1 MVNSRINLIVIA
13 FLFSFYAFSQ
23 NQDLNIGLNAKVTED
38 GEILFDGTNKILHS
52 KWTYWEGPRLKASLP
67 IKWELVNDPINKG
80 MVLNTFDSAAI
91 GGAYGTADIVTKKK
105 YKDFRLHIEFLIKN
119 KGGNSGVYLQN
130 RYEIQ
135 IKDGDSTK
143 HGLGAVINE
152 KAAPYSVSVSYTHL
166 TLPTTPYV

>member
-1 MVNSRINLIVIA
+1 MCTNQISFLLIKKIINSFKNIYMNNSKINLLIA

-23 NQDLNIGLNAKVTED
+23 NQDLNIGLNAKVTDD

-105 YKDFRLHIEFLIKN
+105 YKDFRLHIEFLLIKLFN
-119 KGGNSGVYLQN
+119 Y
-130 RYEIQ
+130 
-135 IKDGDSTK
+135 
-143 HGLGAVINE
+143 
-152 KAAPYSVSVSYTHL
+152 P
-166 TLPTTPYV
+166 